1 VTERR
6 IPAPGFAGDEGA
18 SDPRLAAAL
27 AAYAADPARA
37 PEVLAALAAARV
49 LVPVVALP
57 GAGQAAASE
66 ELRGEP
72 GESRRDS
79 STDMALVTLQ
89 GTDGR
94 RALPVFSSLTTLA
107 AWDSRARPVPVESAR
122 AALSAAAEG
131 AQVLVLD
138 VAGPTSYVVVGPALR
153 RLAEGDPCRPA
164 YDDPHVAA
172 EVAGFCAGHPAVV
185 AAWLVP
191 AAGLDARVALRV
203 EDPDDAAGVE
213 RVARRLATELQ
224 HSEALRAV
232 VLLGIDLAVL
242 PADVE
247 PTGHPVFRRG

>member
-1 VTERR
+1 MTERR

-18 SDPRLAAAL
+18 SDPRLIAAL

-37 PEVLAALAAARV
+37 PEVLAALAAVRV

-57 GAGQAAASE
+57 GAADAAAS
-66 ELRGEP
+66 GTA
-72 GESRRDS
+72 
-79 STDMALVTLQ
+79 TDMALVTLQ

-107 AWDSRARPVPVESAR
+107 AWDPRARPVPVTSAR
-122 AALSAAAEG
+122 AALAAAAQG

-138 VAGPTSYVVVGPALR
+138 VAGPTSYVVVGLALR

-164 YDDPHVAA
+164 YDDPRVAA
-172 EVAGFCAGHPAVV
+172 KVAGFCAGHPAVT

-203 EDPDDAAGVE
+203 EDPDDAE
-213 RVARRLATELQ
+213 TVAKVAHQLAAELQ
-224 HSEALRAV
+224 ISEALRAA

-242 PADVE
+242 PAGVE
-247 PTGHPVFRRG
+247 PSGQPVFRRG